1 MNKFIKAPC
10 YSIEQLN
17 YLIESPT
24 QCQQL
29 FKIIF
34 IRRGSL
40 SLARLDVVA
49 LSQQQ
54 IISYQYHVNV
64 ASLFFKKLTFFIFAH
79 FFMFVIINIVILTLF
94 FFFGKFFI
102 HFFRKILLNIKK
114 SIYFNDKNNVNAY
127 CYYRWREWSV
137 LFAPF
142 IEKSSEESSFVA
154 THIYCEYEWWWE
166 DDWQA
171 YESIWSISLSAS
183 STTRRSAP
191 PTLCIVMSW

>member
-64 ASLFFKKLTFFIFAH
+64 ASLFFKKLTFLLFL
-79 FFMFVIINIVILTLF
+79 INHLQSVVNPTLF
-94 FFFGKFFI
+94 GISHSSVSDLVFIVCPEVFMQDWSTKF
-102 HFFRKILLNIKK
+102 LML
-114 SIYFNDKNNVNAY
+114 
-127 CYYRWREWSV
+127 
-137 LFAPF
+137 
-142 IEKSSEESSFVA
+142 
-154 THIYCEYEWWWE
+154 
-166 DDWQA
+166 
-171 YESIWSISLSAS
+171 
-183 STTRRSAP
+183 
-191 PTLCIVMSW
+191 